1 MHPYNLKKKYLILRE
16 IIYMSQVSLK
26 SRINNTLEKMD
37 ANQLQSAWQILQA
50 LSNQQKYDDIKVDE
64 TSLHKKISTGI
75 RQLENGEGTDF
86 VSFLNEMKADYG
98 SKK

>member
-1 MHPYNLKKKYLILRE
+1 
-16 IIYMSQVSLK
+16 MSQVSLK

-86 VSFLNEMKADYG
+86 ASFLNEMKADYG